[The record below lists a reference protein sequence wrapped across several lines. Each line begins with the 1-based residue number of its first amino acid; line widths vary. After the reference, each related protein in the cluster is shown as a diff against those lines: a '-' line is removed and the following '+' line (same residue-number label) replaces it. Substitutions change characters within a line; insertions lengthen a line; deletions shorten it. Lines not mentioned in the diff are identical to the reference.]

1 MSKGVS
7 MNIDK
12 NIEHI
17 KEIPYGI
24 SDYGD
29 FRNQSYYYVD
39 KTPYLNAI
47 RKAGKYL
54 FFLRPRRFGKTL
66 FLTMMQAYYDIHYKD
81 QFEELFKDTWI
92 YSQPTADRNQYLVI
106 LFNFAMVDSSR
117 EKLEESFLNHVRLRT
132 KAFINKY
139 HQYLSAS
146 IEIEYYAQAVKTS
159 QSAPDILANL
169 MALCKE
175 ANQHLYVI
183 IDEYD
188 NFTNTILSTVGKK
201 AYYDLTHGTGYFR
214 SFFNLLKGGT
224 SEMDAPISRLFITGV
239 SPVTMDDVTSGF
251 NIGQNISMEPDL
263 NAMLGF
269 TQADVIG
276 MIEYFRSKGAIF
288 HPTQYLLDI
297 MTQWYGNY
305 QFSKKDADKMF
316 NSDMVLYFINHYL
329 KGKEL
334 PEDLIDTN
342 VRIDYGKLR
351 HLIILDQDKTKT
363 TNGNFSK
370 LKEIV
375 QEGGTAAKIVKGF
388 PLEKLLDSN
397 NFKSLLFYFGLLTIK
412 GPDQDKLRLEIPN
425 ETARRLYY
433 DYISAAYE
441 ETGVFAINLSQ
452 YADLMSNMAYNGEWL
467 PLFNFITAHM
477 RESVNLRD
485 LITGEK
491 SIQAFLN
498 VYLGLSELYIIHTER
513 ELNKGY
519 ADIFMEPFLARY
531 EGIQYAYLIE
541 LKYLPAGCKISDTAA
556 QKLKTEAETQLV
568 QYSVDIKFKKSLEKT
583 TLIKIILIFSGQEAI
598 YVEKKGE
605 QAKKTK

>member
-12 NIEHI
+12 NTEHI

-24 SDYGD
+24 SDYGR
-29 FRNQSYYYVD
+29 FRNHTYYYVD
-39 KTPYLNAI
+39 KTPYLSGI
-47 RKAGKYL
+47 QKAGQYL

-66 FLTMMQAYYDIHYKD
+66 FLSMMQAYYDIHYKD
-81 QFEELFKDTWI
+81 QFEELFKETWI
-92 YSQPTADRNQYLVI
+92 YSHPTADRNQYLMI
-106 LFNFAMVDSSR
+106 LFNFAMVDSSQ
-117 EKLEESFLNHVRLRT
+117 EKLEESFLNHVRLR
-132 KAFINKY
+132 AVSFIQKY
-139 HQYLSAS
+139 SQYLAVSKKMEFFAQKVETSGSAS
-146 IEIEYYAQAVKTS
+146 
-159 QSAPDILANL
+159 DILANL

-201 AYYDLTHGTGYFR
+201 AYHNLTHGTGFFR

-239 SPVTMDDVTSGF
+239 SPITMDDVTSGF
-251 NIGQNISMEPDL
+251 NIGKNISTEPNL

-269 TQADVIG
+269 TQPDVIG
-276 MIEYFRSKGAIF
+276 IIEYFRSKGLVF
-288 HPTQYLLDI
+288 HPTDYLLNI

-305 QFSKKDADKMF
+305 LFSEYGNDPTRMF
-316 NSDMVLYFINHYL
+316 NSDMVLYFIDHYL
-329 KGKEL
+329 TKKGI
-334 PEDLIDTN
+334 PADLIDTN

-351 HLIILDQDKTKT
+351 YLIILDQDKTKT

-375 QEGGTAAKIVKGF
+375 QEGSTAAKIVKGF

-598 YVEKKGE
+598 YVEKKE
-605 QAKKTK
+605 EKD